1 MKKVQEVIEVV
12 DINSIKEH
20 PKNSEIYTQLREE
33 EDVFLMDNIRIY
45 GLLQPIIVDKN
56 TNYIVSGN
64 RRYKCC
70 IKLGMKKV
78 SVLKKVIEHDIINL
92 INFNKYREKSQV
104 ERVNEYRVM
113 KNEIKKLGYKDR
125 RKLMDGIKMREYIY
139 QETGT
144 SHSQDFRLSF
154 IEKNNEKLYNQV
166 LEGQIS
172 IKGAYN
178 ELKEKESSTNKVTV
192 SLKSLEKEIEK
203 ISPFVKKETLIK
215 LINQVYD

>member
-1 MKKVQEVIEVV
+1 
-12 DINSIKEH
+12 
-20 PKNSEIYTQLREE
+20 
-33 EDVFLMDNIRIY
+33 MDNIRIY